1 VLVLDGPP
9 DLVLHGLADDV
20 FELDMVLVP
29 VLEGAVVRVEVVE
42 PVVVLV
48 CKADSVCIVDPV
60 DVFDVLTVFVEVIDA
75 VVVLV
80 DVVDMVSMFVGN
92 EERVCV
98 VVFVEVL
105 DCVGERDSM
114 TPLIDRA
121 L

>member
-1 VLVLDGPP
+1 
-9 DLVLHGLADDV
+9 
-20 FELDMVLVP
+20 MVLVP

-48 CKADSVCIVDPV
+48 CKADMVCIVDPV
-60 DVFDVLTVFVEVIDA
+60 DVFDILTVFVELIDA

-80 DVVDMVSMFVGN
+80 DVVDMVFMFVGN
-92 EERVCV
+92 NERLSV

-105 DCVGERDSM
+105 EFVGDRESM
-114 TPLIDRA
+114 TPLINRA